1 MVIDPSAIVAILLR
15 EPGWEQLLQAI
26 EQDAIKLIAMPSV
39 LELHMIAQSR
49 LGAEGVCEMEFFLLK
64 VGIQKIAMDEDQLLW
79 ATYAFNKFGKGRHP
93 AALNFGD
100 CFSYAL
106 AKTSGEPLLFKGA
119 DFSKTDLPKPTTSS
133 APTATL
139 PESSKIHS
147 R

>member
-26 EQDAIKLIAMPSV
+26 EQDPIKLIAMPSV
-39 LELHMIAQSR
+39 LELHMIVQSR
-49 LGAEGVCEMEFFLLK
+49 LGAEGVREMEFFLLK
-64 VGIQKIAMDEDQLLW
+64 VGIQKIAMDENQLLW

-119 DFSKTDLPKPTTSS
+119 DFSKTDLPS
-133 APTATL
+133 
-139 PESSKIHS
+139 
-147 R
+147 